1 MRTYIIYSQEEE
13 IVADGVVLALN
24 DVVMEKL
31 NGDVSDKLNDLNG
44 TGERQHRK
52 TSDSAINR

>member
-1 MRTYIIYSQEEE
+1 MRTNIIYSQEEE
-13 IVADGVVLALN
+13 IVTDGVVLALN

-44 TGERQHRK
+44 TTERQHRK

>member
-1 MRTYIIYSQEEE
+1 M
-13 IVADGVVLALN
+13 VLALN

-31 NGDVSDKLNDLNG
+31 NGDVSDKLNNLNG
-44 TGERQHRK
+44 TSERQHRK